1 MFDVLSPIRPTSA
14 LKNNPINNNN
24 NDSSSIIINNSKL
37 NISPNKFKSPSKM
50 KNKNNNKI
58 KNKGTNNSLI
68 KSLNNNNEE
77 EEKENNQK
85 TLKEMIEDTNIAQK
99 TINIIN
105 NALELFNTKKVIEEK
120 GNEKYELIERDKYE
134 TMKKN
139 NVLFKEQKKN
149 LKEEYIKLKEQY
161 DKVSF
166 DLATHN
172 YNYYMEEKAKTDSI
186 TKIYELENE
195 LKRMIIENNKIQ
207 NEIDKEIL
215 QKNNIFRGMNE
226 FKRKYNTSIPKELN
240 EIFDKIKGN
249 EYDPMLKVDNSEKIN
264 FLEEKL
270 ERLDKLLIEK
280 DKKIEQLKKILKKV
294 KMIYNIFINK
304 YIINF
309 YINKI
314 NLIV

>member
-14 LKNNPINNNN
+14 MKNNPINNNN
-24 NDSSSIIINNSKL
+24 NDSSSIIINNNNNSKL
-37 NISPNKFKSPSKM
+37 NISPNKFKSPTKM
-50 KNKNNNKI
+50 KNPLLLLKNNNKI
-58 KNKGTNNSLI
+58 KNKGTNSSLI
-68 KSLNNNNEE
+68 KSLNANNNEE

-280 DKKIEQLKKILKKV
+280 DKKI
-294 KMIYNIFINK
+294 
-304 YIINF
+304 
-309 YINKI
+309 
-314 NLIV
+314 